1 MILTFIAYNNEKLII
16 KQLIQLIIYNT
27 NLQSSTEKKIL
38 LFLFIFCEPSE
49 NMFKTNIIYY
59 IKLNYYIL
67 NIILFHIKCILC

>member
-67 NIILFHIKCILC
+67 NIILFYIKCILC